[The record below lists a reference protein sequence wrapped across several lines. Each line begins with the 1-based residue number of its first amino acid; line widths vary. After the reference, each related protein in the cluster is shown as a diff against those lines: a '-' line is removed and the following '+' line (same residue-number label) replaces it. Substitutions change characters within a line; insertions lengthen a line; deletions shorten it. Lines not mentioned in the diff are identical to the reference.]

1 MIQSSATERFYVL
14 EIRDGL
20 EREERGRR
28 MVKGGRP
35 HFYLEESHEG
45 AICWEGNMRG
55 QIRHEAVT
63 VALPLG
69 DPSGGVRQ
77 AAE

>member
-1 MIQSSATERFYVL
+1 
-14 EIRDGL
+14 
-20 EREERGRR
+20 